1 MSEGPKMAEKQPLLG
16 GVLSVY
22 RSDLRHL
29 RSKALWYGILSQ
41 FKHKE
46 ALAEM
51 DAGKKWSVLA
61 GLKSLIECFDE
72 II

>member
-1 MSEGPKMAEKQPLLG
+1 
-16 GVLSVY
+16 VY

-51 DAGKKWSVLA
+51 DAGKKWSILA
-61 GLKSLIECFDE
+61 GLKSLIACFDE